1 MGRVSAGPGRRL
13 VTGLHAAVY
22 RLTRGRVGGRL
33 GSMEQVL
40 LTTTGRRSGVPRTTP
55 LTVLVDGSRLV
66 LIASNGGAPRHPD
79 WYLNLVE
86 DPQVTVQRGAERLAQ
101 SARTASPDERATL
114 WPRVVALYSGYA
126 TYQRRATREIPLVIC
141 VPANRPAPADKSQ

>member
-1 MGRVSAGPGRRL
+1 MSASPGRRL

-33 GSMEQVL
+33 GAMEQVL
-40 LTTTGRRSGVPRTTP
+40 LTTTGRRSGAPRTTP
-55 LTVLVDGSRLV
+55 LTVLVDGTRLV

-86 DPQVTVQRGAERLAQ
+86 DPRVTVQRGAERLALW
-101 SARTASPDERATL
+101 ARTASPDERAAL

-126 TYQRRATREIPLVIC
+126 TYQRRTTREIPLVIC
-141 VPANRPAPADKSQ
+141 VPADRTAPADGSQ